1 MSEELSDDLGT
12 QHVTDTE
19 DVPLLVHAGRG
30 KDNTVYKL
38 KITRLD
44 GPQAGRG
51 FKGTLEPDSSLVTL
65 ARTFGNGVYRV
76 EGVNSKFKVLAVSEH
91 QISIPDLDDEPTT
104 EGAHAPQPYHPGIAG
119 VHGMRI
125 VAQMADNHQQSA
137 TEQNQTLLTAMRD
150 MTASTVATMTAFLE
164 SQRAADRERVDAQMA
179 NMQAFYATMLQ
190 MQQGANTQ
198 QMEILTRFSERDQ
211 GGPNQ
216 IETLLQGI
224 QLAHQLGAGSNEDT
238 PPWAHAL
245 QAGSGMLQ
253 SLAQMHA
260 AGGTGLP
267 NPMQRPALPAQGA
280 PPAPAPEE
288 PKRTLQPRKR
298 RLPVNREEVGALVRL
313 KATLHKRGIPLDTF
327 MSQVTE
333 HYRQAPESELF
344 DSGGDGPNDV
354 DPEHATQHPQD
365 TVTRGVTPT

>member
-344 DSGGDGPNDV
+344 DSGGEGPNDV
-354 DPEHATQHPQD
+354 DPEHATHPAGS
-365 TVTRGVTPT
+365 VTQETSAT